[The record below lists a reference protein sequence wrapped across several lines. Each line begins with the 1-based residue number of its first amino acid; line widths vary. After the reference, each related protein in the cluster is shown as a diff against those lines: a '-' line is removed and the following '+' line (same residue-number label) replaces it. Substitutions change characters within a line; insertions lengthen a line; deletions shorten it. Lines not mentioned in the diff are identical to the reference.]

1 MPEAKPVGTRNHAPD
16 AKNPRAL
23 PPKIKLCGQTRLED
37 VRFSLENG
45 ADYCGVV
52 INVPSSPRTMTVAE
66 ALPLF
71 KEFGGKLF
79 ALTANAD
86 ARAYSEIAEKL
97 KPAFFQL
104 TGDETPENVKTIIG
118 EFGIPVLKSIH
129 LPASDESSAVVDP
142 AGFLKTIREYEEAG
156 CTGFVLDV
164 KSRGMY
170 GGTGMTS
177 NWILAREIIN
187 KSKAKIFMAGGLKP
201 ENISEAAGLGSYGLD
216 LASGVEISPGV
227 KSREKIVSLFT
238 ALKGTS

>member
-1 MPEAKPVGTRNHAPD
+1 MPD
-16 AKNPRAL
+16 AKSGGTRRGATDAKSPRL

-86 ARAYSEIAEKL
+86 ERAYSEIAEKL

-104 TGDETPENVKTIIG
+104 TGDETPESVKSLIRAL
-118 EFGIPVLKSIH
+118 GIPVFKSVH
-129 LPASDESSAVVDP
+129 LPAYDESNSVVDP
-142 AGFLKTIREYEEAG
+142 NGFLKTIGAYEAAG
-156 CTGFVLDV
+156 CSGFVLDV
-164 KSRGMY
+164 KSHGMY
-170 GGTGMTS
+170 GGTGLRSDWT
-177 NWILAREIIN
+177 LAREIIN
-187 KSKAKIFMAGGLKP
+187 RSKTKIFLAGGLNP
-201 ENISEAAGLGSYGLD
+201 ENISMAAELGSYGLD
-216 LASGVEISPGV
+216 LASGVETSPGV
-227 KSREKIVSLFT
+227 KSSEKIISLFL
-238 ALKGTS
+238 ALKGEK